1 MKCPKCKY
9 ITFDYLDTCPRC
21 GKDMSAEKA
30 KLSIFSIKPDPPPLL
45 GSLTGDL
52 NGSSIELKV
61 PESIKKGAEDMRL
74 KGEEVYD
81 DGSELNINIDEESLA
96 EPGEEAELELGDL
109 ASSDDEKELELDFVS
124 DAISPEIEKGAVN
137 EKEVGEE
144 ETGSAEG
151 GGQESIQKEESEK
164 DSEEGAL
171 DLGDLEL
178 KLDLDEDEDS
188 KK

>member
-1 MKCPKCKY
+1 MS
-9 ITFDYLDTCPRC
+9 PRKRRALALVVIFTTLVC
-21 GKDMSAEKA
+21 LQCAEKEG
-30 KLSIFSIKPDPPPLL
+30 PVDPFVETEPPQYTIV
-45 GSLTGDL
+45 SVTP
-52 NGSSIELKV
+52 SPARI
-61 PESIKKGAEDMRL
+61 
-74 KGEEVYD
+74 
-81 DGSELNINIDEESLA
+81 

-188 KK
+188 KE